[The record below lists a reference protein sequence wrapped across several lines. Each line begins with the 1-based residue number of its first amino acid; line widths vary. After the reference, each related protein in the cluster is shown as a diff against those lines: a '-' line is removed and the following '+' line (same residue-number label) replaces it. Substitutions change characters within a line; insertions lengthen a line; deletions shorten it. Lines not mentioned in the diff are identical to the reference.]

1 MSRPP
6 RSALRASRTSRS
18 QALVEFRSIAD
29 AQRVL
34 ARFEPEHG
42 APTESALSLRSLR
55 LRFNFS
61 RRQDLQGPGHAPSL
75 REVSKPGGEGVQQP
89 ARAGEAEVARVLSD
103 EAVHDGGADAVCDDS
118 ASRGSRPSTEDPVS
132 PTRLGDGKPQ
142 RAEEVSPSKV
152 LHLRNIPPDCGELE
166 VGRALAQKGH
176 DPQRVVKIFRK
187 PQALVRMKT
196 IEDVRS
202 PAPPPRR
209 A

>member
-1 MSRPP
+1 M
-6 RSALRASRTSRS
+6 
-18 QALVEFRSIAD
+18 
-29 AQRVL
+29 L

-42 APTESALSLRSLR
+42 APAESAVNVRGVR

-61 RRQDLQGPGHAPSL
+61 RRQDLQGPHAPSL
-75 REVSKPGGEGVQQP
+75 PAPTLPAPSKPGGERAQPP
-89 ARAGEAEVARVLSD
+89 ARAGDAEVARVPSD
-103 EAVHDGGADAVCDDS
+103 EGVLDGGAGAICDDS
-118 ASRGSRPSTEDPVS
+118 ASRGSRPSTEDPAS
-132 PTRLGDGKPQ
+132 PTRLSQ
-142 RAEEVSPSKV
+142 RVEAVSPSKV

-166 VGRALAQKGH
+166 IGRALEQKGH